1 MSLKEKSYDFTG
13 KVAIVTGSSS
23 GIGSAI
29 ALQLASNGALVVIT
43 GRSESKLETISK
55 KIETISNRKPLQMV
69 GDLLNRSFAPKLVEE
84 TIEKYG
90 RIDYLVNNAGAP
102 SHNES
107 FDNDKLMNQFDNVM
121 DLNVRSILQLIQLC
135 APHLEQSKG
144 SIVNISSAA
153 SMKPWMLLYSTAKA
167 ALDMLTKT
175 SAGCLASKGIRVNSI
190 NPGPVYTSN
199 GRFFATEDYYHSI
212 REQLE
217 AMTALKRIGNP
228 DDVANVALFLLSD
241 QAINMTGSIV
251 ACDGG
256 VLVCME

>member
-1 MSLKEKSYDFTG
+1 MSLKEKSYNFTG

-107 FDNDKLMNQFDNVM
+107 T
-121 DLNVRSILQLIQLC
+121 I
-135 APHLEQSKG
+135 KG

-199 GRFFATEDYYHSI
+199 GRFFATEDYYHSN